1 MPQTLLFLFVKN
13 TWPRNVQ
20 EWTRVMT
27 AVIVTTASA
36 IAVLAVIVGIMVVHP
51 IVMMRAMTAVA

>member
-1 MPQTLLFLFVKN
+1 MPQTLLFLFLKN

-51 IVMMRAMTAVA
+51 IVMTRAMTAVA

>member
-1 MPQTLLFLFVKN
+1 
-13 TWPRNVQ
+13 
-20 EWTRVMT
+20 MT